1 MHPRL
6 RGALLLTLGVAACAL
21 MVGAFNW
28 LLGADAL
35 STPAF
40 DAPLPEEDVAM
51 NVQTLAKQ
59 RLAPEIQSDQWLN
72 GAPVTLQD
80 LRGRVVLI
88 DFWTFD

>member
-1 MHPRL
+1 MHPKL
-6 RGALLLTLGVAACAL
+6 RGAILLMLGAATCAL
-21 MVGAFNW
+21 LAGAGNW
-28 LLGADAL
+28 LLGANSL
-35 STPAF
+35 GTSAF
-40 DAPLPEEDVAM
+40 EAPLPEGDMAI

-72 GAPVTLQD
+72 GEPVTLQA